1 MQAVKII
8 GADEV
13 KHENGDISWKSPVAR
28 ALLSKEVGDT
38 LGHTYARRQ
47 DEFEVLAITFG

>member
-1 MQAVKII
+1 MQAVNII